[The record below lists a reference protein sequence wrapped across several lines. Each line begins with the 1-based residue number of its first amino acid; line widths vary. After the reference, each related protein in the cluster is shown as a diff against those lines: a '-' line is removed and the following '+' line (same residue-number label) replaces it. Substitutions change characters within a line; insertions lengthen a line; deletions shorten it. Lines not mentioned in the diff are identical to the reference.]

1 MIISKYRV
9 RRIFDKWV
17 IESLKGGEK
26 LALPNFGFL
35 FTDMPSW
42 SKKPRTATVI
52 YFNHVIFNDECIN
65 GQNRQSGCSA
75 GAPHVP
81 QDPVVFNFAEPP
93 TPTPQYRFRE
103 ILKSVRYARLINWFS
118 STEYY
123 KFRLN

>member
-1 MIISKYRV
+1 
-9 RRIFDKWV
+9 
-17 IESLKGGEK
+17 
-26 LALPNFGFL
+26 
-35 FTDMPSW
+35 MPSW

-93 TPTPQYRFRE
+93 PPTPQYRGRE
-103 ILKSVRYARLINWFS
+103 ILKSAKYYYMKNIIDCFS
-118 STEYY
+118 LTEYH
-123 KFRLN
+123 KFRVIGIFKNPL

>member
-1 MIISKYRV
+1 M
-9 RRIFDKWV
+9 FGKWV
-17 IESLKGGEK
+17 FESVKGGEK

-93 TPTPQYRFRE
+93 PPTPQYRGRE
-103 ILKSVRYARLINWFS
+103 ILKSARYYMKNIINCFS
-118 STEYY
+118 LTEFN
-123 KFRLN
+123 KV